1 MDENIYE
8 PQKKQQ
14 SNSLK
19 KWPGLVTKD
28 TVPYNK
34 TEEHDVY
41 VKNRKPALHH
51 DSPVEDSVLWQKQEG
66 NLATP
71 RHVYH
76 SVPCWCNRKTV
87 AMKLPLTRKNGQ
99 CAATLLWVYGVSFW
113 VKKSLLNSY

>member
-1 MDENIYE
+1 MDENMHE

-19 KWPGLVTKD
+19 KMAWVGDKGD

-66 NLATP
+66 NLAAAG
-71 RHVYH
+71 HVYH
-76 SVPCWCNRKTV
+76 SFSCWCNRKTV
-87 AMKLPLTRKNGQ
+87 AVKLPLTRKNGQ
-99 CAATLLWVYGVSFW
+99 CAATLLWVYGVSF
-113 VKKSLLNSY
+113 